1 MSPLV
6 STLLLHLSL
15 LFMTL
20 TLEETLVSV
29 LEEVLHLEF
38 LVSS

>member
-29 LEEVLHLEF
+29 LEEVLYLEF
-38 LVSS
+38 LV